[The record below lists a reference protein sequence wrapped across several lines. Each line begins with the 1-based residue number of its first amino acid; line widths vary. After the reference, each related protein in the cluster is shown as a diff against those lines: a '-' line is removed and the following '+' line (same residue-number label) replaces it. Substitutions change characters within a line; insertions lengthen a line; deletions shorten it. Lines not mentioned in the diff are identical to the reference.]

1 MEAST
6 IEAIQ
11 ADLIR
16 KAVSNM
22 KFMNDPDSSFRK
34 LIGESKLYPEI
45 PFTIS
50 ARKGQGELYDKLKE
64 IVNMQGEERS
74 AVTGKIE
81 LAIED
86 KDGSWRIVDY
96 KTDPMLPADHGS
108 KEAFH
113 ARLEQQYG
121 NQLEIY
127 KAVLQELTGKP
138 VKEAMLLSI

>member
-1 MEAST
+1 MA
-6 IEAIQ
+6 
-11 ADLIR
+11 
-16 KAVSNM
+16 
-22 KFMNDPDSSFRK
+22 DPDSTFGQMIK
-34 LIGESKLYPEI
+34 GVKLYPEI

-64 IVNMQGEERS
+64 IVNIQDEERIE
-74 AVTGKIE
+74 VTGKID

-96 KTDPMLPADHGS
+96 KTDHMLPADHGS

>member
-1 MEAST
+1 MFIKSLVNLFY
-6 IEAIQ
+6 IGKS
-11 ADLIR
+11 IR
-16 KAVSNM
+16 EIV
-22 KFMNDPDSSFRK
+22 
-34 LIGESKLYPEI
+34 ESKLEFDAI
-45 PFTIS
+45 
-50 ARKGQGELYDKLKE
+50 KE
-64 IVNMQGEERS
+64 IVNIQSEERIE
-74 AVTGKIE
+74 VTGKID

-96 KTDPMLPADHGS
+96 KTDHMLPADHGS